1 MVAAAVRHG
10 KEVARHGEARARA
23 RVVAARR
30 GERARARE
38 NGEAEDE
45 VGGRMGVR
53 RRGDV
58 AEI

>member
-1 MVAAAVRHG
+1 VVAAAVRHG
-10 KEVARHGEARARA
+10 KEVARHGEARA